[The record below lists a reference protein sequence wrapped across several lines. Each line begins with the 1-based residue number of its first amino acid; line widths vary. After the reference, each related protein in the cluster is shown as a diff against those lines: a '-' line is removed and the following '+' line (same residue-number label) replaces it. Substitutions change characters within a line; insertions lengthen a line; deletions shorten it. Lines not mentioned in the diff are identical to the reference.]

1 MYIFHAILHFKAHEF
16 WIDILFYDFR
26 TKSIEISW
34 YCKFVMYMLVVA
46 NLFWILWDILFF
58 WVKLV
63 IPIVSNLSSSH
74 PSLCLLM
81 FEHVY
86 IPKTFNKYSAWDV
99 FDSKIIN
106 VIHKFFV
113 VWTTST
119 MMWVLWLSNHHK
131 IIGFMGSFQIHAKKI
146 IS

>member
-1 MYIFHAILHFKAHEF
+1 MPFLHFKAHEF
-16 WIDILFYDFR
+16 CIDILFYDFC

-34 YCKFVMYMLVVA
+34 YCKLVM
-46 NLFWILWDILFF
+46 
-58 WVKLV
+58 
-63 IPIVSNLSSSH
+63 PIVSNLSSSH

-81 FEHVY
+81 FEHLY

-106 VIHKFFV
+106 TIHNFFV

-119 MMWVLWLSNHHK
+119 MMWVLWLSKSSQDYRVH
-131 IIGFMGSFQIHAKKI
+131 GFISNPCKKNYFI
-146 IS
+146 NLYYLNTNVMHYLNTKVVCTTFMCK